1 MYWWINLVTHT
12 DLPVLVTTGVFTNAV
27 CSAWNVFLVPQ
38 LPFVKIMFLL
48 LHISSVSQG
57 NFFFS
62 SRSLRFMSNVRL
74 QNTTEFSL
82 IVHIMIVFYFCL
94 FSTLL
99 FPHWD
104 PNPLKIVPWLSFTYH
119 YIPIT
124 FGLEVGK
131 C

>member
-27 CSAWNVFLVPQ
+27 CSVWNVFPVPQ
-38 LPFVKIMFLL
+38 LPFIKIMFF

-57 NFFFS
+57 GFFFS
-62 SRSLRFMSNVRL
+62 SRSLRFTLNVRL
-74 QNTTEFSL
+74 QNTTKFSL
-82 IVHIMIVFYFCL
+82 IVHVMIVFYFCL

-104 PNPLKIVPWLSFTYH
+104 PNSLKIVPWLSFTH
-119 YIPIT
+119 RYIPVT
-124 FGLEVGK
+124 FGLEVSK
-131 C
+131 Y